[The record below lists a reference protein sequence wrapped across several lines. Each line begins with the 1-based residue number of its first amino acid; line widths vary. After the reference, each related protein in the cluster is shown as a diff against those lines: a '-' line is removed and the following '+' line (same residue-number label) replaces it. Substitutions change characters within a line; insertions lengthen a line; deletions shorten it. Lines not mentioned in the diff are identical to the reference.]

1 MQNYINQLVSDLQN
15 AQHHARPA
23 KMELPP
29 ELEFVRGAE
38 EYLHGELYPMGKLFG
53 LENMQFPP
61 ADRLNAA
68 QLELVVNEFKALW
81 EAFNLYPDFPEG
93 LPNAIQYKLM
103 VEYLNY
109 ETSYVTDGANHIE
122 FCSYMPDECPFPL
135 EFCQCKNL
143 NDDTDYD
150 MPIQDNDSE
159 QPF

>member
-1 MQNYINQLVSDLQN
+1 
-15 AQHHARPA
+15 
-23 KMELPP
+23 
-29 ELEFVRGAE
+29 
-38 EYLHGELYPMGKLFG
+38 
-53 LENMQFPP
+53 
-61 ADRLNAA
+61 
-68 QLELVVNEFKALW
+68 
-81 EAFNLYPDFPEG
+81 
-93 LPNAIQYKLM
+93 M